1 MDQCDYISGCDLEFR
16 SYNYEK
22 KNENKKYGTIL
33 FLFLFLSFMIF
44 MGYNMGIGNMI
55 NTMLNTA
62 YSLLIETVFYIMAIA
77 VMAGALSSLLSELGV
92 ISFVDKILSPL
103 MFPIYKLPGAA
114 SMGILSTYFSDNP
127 AILALAKDKSFR
139 KYFKKYQ
146 LPSITNL
153 GNCRTNCKPNK

>member
-44 MGYNMGIGNMI
+44 MGYNIGIGNMI
-55 NTMLNTA
+55 NTA

-103 MFPIYKLPGAA
+103 MFPIY
-114 SMGILSTYFSDNP
+114 FSDNP